1 MAPLHGYG
9 LAEREM
15 LDAAALLH
23 DLGSI
28 IGYQEHHKHSQTLI
42 EYNGLPGFPPRHIA
56 LIALLA
62 RYHRR
67 GEPDIS
73 DYKSIL
79 NKGDDELLIRL
90 AAVLRLAEFL
100 ERGRNAAVDDIMV
113 NWDDDELR
121 LTLVADLFPAVELWE
136 AQRNAVPLVEAA
148 FKRQVHLDSV
158 AAPSKWG
165 RPD

>member
-1 MAPLHGYG
+1 MFVTW
-9 LAEREM
+9 RVVC
-15 LDAAALLH
+15 
-23 DLGSI
+23 S
-28 IGYQEHHKHSQTLI
+28 SRW
-42 EYNGLPGFPPRHIA
+42 PPC
-56 LIALLA
+56 LA

-100 ERGRNAAVDDIMV
+100 ERGRNAAVDDIIV
-113 NWDDDELR
+113 TWDHDELR

-158 AAPSKWG
+158 AVPSKWG